1 MHSWA
6 VLCKSLSRLRLTN
19 SGIPDLEKFAEL
31 FVGLHLLLRKKDSSF
46 VTFVVVISKRIN
58 LMLQFARNSVY
69 FVGMFAE
76 GLGGEIML
84 ALQI

>member
-46 VTFVVVISKRIN
+46 VTFVVVIFEENKFNVTICQKLSILCRDVC
-58 LMLQFARNSVY
+58 RRS
-69 FVGMFAE
+69 GR
-76 GLGGEIML
+76 
-84 ALQI
+84 